1 MDNKKDLLNDLKID
15 RSEDNKS
22 ESSLSTKLL
31 IIAGV
36 VILLLTLVNFIFMPE
51 DELIEVRAYTA
62 KSANQQNN
70 SSASVLDASG
80 YVTARMQAT
89 VSSKLTGKVL
99 EVYIEEGMFVEKDQI
114 LAQLDDSTVQAELN
128 FAKTQLKEARRIYK
142 RTLELRKDNLA
153 SQASLDAAE
162 SQVDGLKAR
171 LDISKQ
177 IVADMQ
183 IRAPFS
189 GVVIN
194 KAAQPGEM
202 ISPVSAGGGFTRTGI
217 GTIVDMSS
225 LEVEVDVNESYI
237 NRVQAGQP
245 AITNLN
251 AYPNWDI
258 ASEVIAIIPTAD
270 RNKATVKVRIGLLE
284 KDERVLP
291 DMGAKVSFLKEQV
304 AETPEKLEGVMVPS
318 SSVIKEGNL
327 SYVFIIKNGLIE
339 KTNVSVE
346 SSSSNFS
353 RVTNGVEVG
362 DSVVTNPN
370 GEMQD
375 GQEILIK
382 EEVICQKY

>member
-1 MDNKKDLLNDLKID
+1 MSDKKDLLNDLKVD
-15 RSEDNKS
+15 RSDNNNSEKS
-22 ESSLSTKLL
+22 PLLKIISLIVASVFILAVTK
-31 IIAGV
+31 
-36 VILLLTLVNFIFMPE
+36 FIFLSE
-51 DELIEVRAYTA
+51 GELLEVSAYKA
-62 KSANQQNN
+62 KPAGQSNN

-89 VSSKLTGKVL
+89 VSSKITGKVL
-99 EVYIEEGMFVEKDQI
+99 EVFIEEGMFVEKGQI
-114 LAQLDDSTVQAELN
+114 LAQLDDSSVQAELN
-128 FAKTQLKEARRIYK
+128 FAKTQLKEAQRVFN
-142 RTLELRKDNLA
+142 RTSELRKDNLA

-237 NRVQAGQP
+237 NRVQPGQP

-258 ASEVIAIIPTAD
+258 SSEVIAIIPTAD

-284 KDERVLP
+284 KDARVLP
-291 DMGAKVSFLKEQV
+291 DMGAKVSFLKDYIIE
-304 AETPEKLEGVMVPS
+304 APEKLEGVMIPS
-318 SSVIKEGNL
+318 SSLIKEGNL
-327 SYVFIIKNGLIE
+327 SYVFVIKNGLIT
-339 KTNVSVE
+339 KTKVTVGSL
-346 SSSSNFS
+346 STNFS
-353 RVTNGVEVG
+353 RISNGIEVG
-362 DSVVTNPN
+362 DNVVTDPN
-370 GEMQD
+370 NELQN
-375 GQEILIK
+375 GQEVLIK
-382 EEVICQKY
+382 

>member
-1 MDNKKDLLNDLKID
+1 MNDKKDLLNDLKID
-15 RSEDNKS
+15 RSESNDS
-22 ESSLSTKLL
+22 EQSPLSK
-31 IIAGV
+31 IIIIV
-36 VILLLTLVNFIFMPE
+36 VISVLVLAVTKFIFFSE
-51 DELIEVRAYTA
+51 DELLEVTAYKA
-62 KSANQQNN
+62 KSAKQSSN
-70 SSASVLDASG
+70 SAASVLDASG

-99 EVYIEEGMFVEKDQI
+99 EVYIEEGMFVEKGQI
-114 LAQLDDSTVQAELN
+114 LAQLDDSSVQAELN
-128 FAKTQLKEARRIYK
+128 FAKTQLKEAQRIFN

-171 LDISKQ
+171 LDISRQ
-177 IVADMQ
+177 VVADMQ

-237 NRVQAGQP
+237 NRVQPGQP

-258 ASEVIAIIPTAD
+258 SSEVIAIIPTAD

-304 AETPEKLEGVMVPS
+304 TEAPEEINGVMIPS
-318 SSVIKEGNL
+318 SAIIKEDDL
-327 SYVFIIKNGLIE
+327 SYVFVIKNGLII
-339 KTNVSVE
+339 KTKIAIG

-353 RVTNGVEVG
+353 RLIDGVEVG
-362 DSVVTNPN
+362 DNVVTDPN
-370 GEMQD
+370 NELQN
-375 GQEILIK
+375 GQEVLIK
-382 EEVICQKY
+382 

>member
-1 MDNKKDLLNDLKID
+1 MSDKKDLLNDLKID
-15 RSEDNKS
+15 RSDSNNSEKS
-22 ESSLSTKLL
+22 PLLKIITLIVVSVFILAVTK
-31 IIAGV
+31 
-36 VILLLTLVNFIFMPE
+36 FIFLSE
-51 DELIEVRAYTA
+51 DELLEVSAYKA
-62 KSANQQNN
+62 KPSGQSNN

-89 VSSKLTGKVL
+89 VSSKITGKVL
-99 EVYIEEGMFVEKDQI
+99 EVFIEEGMFVEKGQI
-114 LAQLDDSTVQAELN
+114 LAQLDDSSVQAELN
-128 FAKTQLKEARRIYK
+128 FAKTQLKEAQRVFN
-142 RTLELRKDNLA
+142 RTSELRKDNLA

-237 NRVQAGQP
+237 NRVQPGQP

-258 ASEVIAIIPTAD
+258 SSEVIAIIPTAD

-284 KDERVLP
+284 KDARVLP
-291 DMGAKVSFLKEQV
+291 DMGAKVSFLKDQIIE
-304 AETPEKLEGVMVPS
+304 APEKLEGVMIPS
-318 SSVIKEGNL
+318 SSLIKEGNL
-327 SYVFIIKNGLIE
+327 SYVFVIKNGLIT
-339 KTNVSVE
+339 KTKVTVGSL
-346 SSSSNFS
+346 SSNFS
-353 RVTNGVEVG
+353 RISNGIEVG
-362 DSVVTNPN
+362 DNVVTDPN
-370 GEMQD
+370 NELQN
-375 GQEILIK
+375 GQEVLIK
-382 EEVICQKY
+382 

>member
-51 DELIEVRAYTA
+51 DELIEVSAYKA
-62 KSANQQNN
+62 KTANQQNN

-304 AETPEKLEGVMVPS
+304 AETPEKLEGVMVPF

-362 DSVVTNPN
+362 DSVVTDPN

-375 GQEILIK
+375 GQEVLIK
-382 EEVICQKY
+382 

>member
-1 MDNKKDLLNDLKID
+1 MNDKKDLLNDLKID
-15 RSEDNKS
+15 RSDSNNS
-22 ESSLSTKLL
+22 EQSPLSK
-31 IIAGV
+31 IIIIV
-36 VILLLTLVNFIFMPE
+36 VISVLVLAVTKFIFFSE
-51 DELIEVRAYTA
+51 DELLEVTAYKA
-62 KSANQQNN
+62 KSANQSNN
-70 SSASVLDASG
+70 SAASVLDASG

-99 EVYIEEGMFVEKDQI
+99 EVYIEEGMFVEKGQI
-114 LAQLDDSTVQAELN
+114 LAQLDDSSVQAELN
-128 FAKTQLKEARRIYK
+128 FAKTQLKEAQRIFN

-171 LDISKQ
+171 LDISRQ
-177 IVADMQ
+177 VVADMQ

-237 NRVQAGQP
+237 NRVQPGQP

-258 ASEVIAIIPTAD
+258 SSEVIAIIPTAD

-304 AETPEKLEGVMVPS
+304 TEAPEEINGVMIPS
-318 SSVIKEGNL
+318 SAIIKEDNL
-327 SYVFIIKNGLIE
+327 SYVFVIKNGLII
-339 KTNVSVE
+339 KTKIAIG

-353 RVTNGVEVG
+353 RLIDGVEVG
-362 DSVVTNPN
+362 DNVVTDPN
-370 GEMQD
+370 NELQN
-375 GQEILIK
+375 GQEVLIK
-382 EEVICQKY
+382 

>member
-1 MDNKKDLLNDLKID
+1 MSDKKDLLNDLKID
-15 RSEDNKS
+15 RSDSNNSEKS
-22 ESSLSTKLL
+22 PLSKIITIVVVSIFILVVTK
-31 IIAGV
+31 
-36 VILLLTLVNFIFMPE
+36 FIFLSE
-51 DELIEVRAYTA
+51 DEILEVSAYKA
-62 KSANQQNN
+62 IPAGQSNN

-89 VSSKLTGKVL
+89 VSSKITGKVL
-99 EVYIEEGMFVEKDQI
+99 EVFIEEGMFVEKGQI
-114 LAQLDDSTVQAELN
+114 LAQLDDSSVQAELN
-128 FAKTQLKEARRIYK
+128 FAKTQLKEAQRVFN
-142 RTLELRKDNLA
+142 RTSELRKDNLA

-237 NRVQAGQP
+237 NRVQPGQP

-258 ASEVIAIIPTAD
+258 SSEVIAIIPTAD

-284 KDERVLP
+284 KDARVLP
-291 DMGAKVSFLKEQV
+291 DMGAKVSFLKDQV
-304 AETPEKLEGVMVPS
+304 IETPEKLEGVMIPS
-318 SSVIKEGNL
+318 SSLVKEGNL
-327 SYVFIIKNGLIE
+327 SYVFVIQNGLIT
-339 KTNVSVE
+339 KTKVTVGSL
-346 SSSSNFS
+346 SSNFS
-353 RVTNGVEVG
+353 RISNGIEVG
-362 DSVVTNPN
+362 DNVVTDPSNELQN
-370 GEMQD
+370 
-375 GQEILIK
+375 GQEVLIK
-382 EEVICQKY
+382 

>member
-1 MDNKKDLLNDLKID
+1 MSDKKDLLNDLKID
-15 RSEDNKS
+15 RSDNNNSEKS
-22 ESSLSTKLL
+22 PLL
-31 IIAGV
+31 KII
-36 VILLLTLVNFIFMPE
+36 TLVVASIFILAVTKFIFLSE
-51 DELIEVRAYTA
+51 DELLEVSAYKA
-62 KSANQQNN
+62 KPAGQSNN
-70 SSASVLDASG
+70 SSTSVLDASG

-89 VSSKLTGKVL
+89 VSSKITGKVL
-99 EVYIEEGMFVEKDQI
+99 EVFIEEGMFVEKGQI
-114 LAQLDDSTVQAELN
+114 LAQLDDSSVQAELN
-128 FAKTQLKEARRIYK
+128 FAKTQLKEAQRVFN
-142 RTLELRKDNLA
+142 RTSELRKDNLA
-153 SQASLDAAE
+153 SHASLDAAD

-237 NRVQAGQP
+237 NRVQPGQP

-258 ASEVIAIIPTAD
+258 SSEVIAIIPTAD

-284 KDERVLP
+284 KDARVLP
-291 DMGAKVSFLKEQV
+291 DMGAKVSFLKDQIIE
-304 AETPEKLEGVMVPS
+304 APEKLEGVMIPS
-318 SSVIKEGNL
+318 SSLIKEGNL
-327 SYVFIIKNGLIE
+327 SYVFVIRNGLIT
-339 KTNVSVE
+339 KTKVTVGSL
-346 SSSSNFS
+346 SSNFS
-353 RVTNGVEVG
+353 RISNGIEVG
-362 DSVVTNPN
+362 DNVVKDPN
-370 GEMQD
+370 NELQN
-375 GQEILIK
+375 GQEVLIK
-382 EEVICQKY
+382 

>member
-51 DELIEVRAYTA
+51 DELIEVSAYKA

-362 DSVVTNPN
+362 DSVVTDPN

-382 EEVICQKY
+382 

>member
-1 MDNKKDLLNDLKID
+1 MSDKKDLLNDLKID
-15 RSEDNKS
+15 RSDNNNSEKS
-22 ESSLSTKLL
+22 PLLKIITLIVASVFILAVTK
-31 IIAGV
+31 
-36 VILLLTLVNFIFMPE
+36 FIFLSE
-51 DELIEVRAYTA
+51 DELLEVSAYKA
-62 KSANQQNN
+62 KPAGQSNN
-70 SSASVLDASG
+70 SSTSVLDASG

-89 VSSKLTGKVL
+89 VSSKITGKVL
-99 EVYIEEGMFVEKDQI
+99 EVFIEEGMFVEKGQI
-114 LAQLDDSTVQAELN
+114 LAQLDDSSVQAELN
-128 FAKTQLKEARRIYK
+128 FAKTQLKEAQRVFN
-142 RTLELRKDNLA
+142 RTSELRKDNLA

-237 NRVQAGQP
+237 NRVQPGQP

-258 ASEVIAIIPTAD
+258 SSEVIAIIPTAD

-284 KDERVLP
+284 KDARVLP
-291 DMGAKVSFLKEQV
+291 DMGAKVSFLKDQIIE
-304 AETPEKLEGVMVPS
+304 APEKLEGVMIPS
-318 SSVIKEGNL
+318 SSLIKEGNL
-327 SYVFIIKNGLIE
+327 SYVFVIKNGLIT
-339 KTNVSVE
+339 KTKVTVGSL
-346 SSSSNFS
+346 SSNFS
-353 RVTNGVEVG
+353 RISNGIEVG
-362 DSVVTNPN
+362 DNVVTDPN
-370 GEMQD
+370 NELQN
-375 GQEILIK
+375 GQEVLIK
-382 EEVICQKY
+382 

>member
-1 MDNKKDLLNDLKID
+1 MNDKKDLLNDLKID
-15 RSEDNKS
+15 RSDSNNS
-22 ESSLSTKLL
+22 EQSPLSK
-31 IIAGV
+31 IIIIV
-36 VILLLTLVNFIFMPE
+36 VISVLVLAVTKFIFFSE
-51 DELIEVRAYTA
+51 DELLEVTAYKA
-62 KSANQQNN
+62 KSANQSNN
-70 SSASVLDASG
+70 STASVLDASG

-99 EVYIEEGMFVEKDQI
+99 EVYIEEGMFVEKGQI
-114 LAQLDDSTVQAELN
+114 LAQLDDSSVQAELN
-128 FAKTQLKEARRIYK
+128 FAKTQLKEARRIFN

-177 IVADMQ
+177 VVADMQ

-237 NRVQAGQP
+237 NRVQPGQP

-258 ASEVIAIIPTAD
+258 SSEVIAIIPTAD

-304 AETPEKLEGVMVPS
+304 TEAPEEIDGVMIPS
-318 SSVIKEGNL
+318 SAIIKEDNL
-327 SYVFIIKNGLIE
+327 SYVFVIKNGLII
-339 KTNVSVE
+339 KTKIAIG

-353 RVTNGVEVG
+353 RLIDGVEVG
-362 DSVVTNPN
+362 DNVVTDPN
-370 GEMQD
+370 NELQN
-375 GQEILIK
+375 GQEVLIK
-382 EEVICQKY
+382 

>member
-22 ESSLSTKLL
+22 ESSLLTKSL

-36 VILLLTLVNFIFMPE
+36 VILLLTLVNFIFMSE
-51 DELIEVRAYTA
+51 DELIEVSAYKA

-362 DSVVTNPN
+362 DSVVTDPN

-375 GQEILIK
+375 GQEVLIK
-382 EEVICQKY
+382 

>member
-1 MDNKKDLLNDLKID
+1 MNDKKDLLNDLKID
-15 RSEDNKS
+15 RSDSNNS
-22 ESSLSTKLL
+22 EQSLLSKT
-31 IIAGV
+31 IIVV
-36 VILLLTLVNFIFMPE
+36 VISVLVLAVTKFIFLSE
-51 DELIEVRAYTA
+51 DELLEVTAYKA
-62 KSANQQNN
+62 KSANQSNN
-70 SSASVLDASG
+70 SAASVLDASG

-99 EVYIEEGMFVEKDQI
+99 EVYIEEGMFVEKGQI
-114 LAQLDDSTVQAELN
+114 LAQLDDSSVQAELN
-128 FAKTQLKEARRIYK
+128 FAKTQLKEARRIFN

-177 IVADMQ
+177 VVADMQ

-237 NRVQAGQP
+237 NRVQPGQP

-258 ASEVIAIIPTAD
+258 SSEVIAIIPTAD

-304 AETPEKLEGVMVPS
+304 TEAPEEINGVMIPS
-318 SSVIKEGNL
+318 SAIIKEDDL
-327 SYVFIIKNGLIE
+327 SYVFVIKNGLII
-339 KTNVSVE
+339 KTKIAIG

-353 RVTNGVEVG
+353 RLIDGVEVG
-362 DSVVTNPN
+362 DNVVTDPN
-370 GEMQD
+370 NELQN
-375 GQEILIK
+375 GQEVLIK
-382 EEVICQKY
+382 